1 MTADDE
7 EFAPGWQVWSDADD
21 KLVVAYRPDVFDG
34 RAFPAACMPTL
45 YVTQGRRSRRP
56 GVDREPAPGTPWYV
70 TLFLEPDVS
79 RDAERF
85 DDETAARAG
94 ARELARRF
102 AAGDIDYRGLYQ
114 VPREDYFAK
123 LDELIGRDD

>member
-1 MTADDE
+1 MSADDE

-34 RAFPAACMPTL
+34 RAFPAACMPTI

-56 GVDREPAPGTPWYV
+56 GADRNPPPGTPWYV

-79 RDAERF
+79 RDAEQF
-85 DDETAARAG
+85 DDESAAREG
-94 ARELARRF
+94 ARDLARRF

-114 VPREDYFAK
+114 VPREAYFAK
-123 LDELIGRDD
+123 LDELTGRDD